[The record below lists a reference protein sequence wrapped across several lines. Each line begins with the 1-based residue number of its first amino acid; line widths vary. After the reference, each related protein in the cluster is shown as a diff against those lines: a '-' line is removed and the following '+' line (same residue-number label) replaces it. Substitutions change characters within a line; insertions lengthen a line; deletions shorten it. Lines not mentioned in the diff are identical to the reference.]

1 MESHFKLMNN
11 INIPEH
17 VDVAIIGGGM
27 AGLSAAASL
36 SEMGVKNI
44 AVFESEKLAHCDGS
58 SFGESRMY
66 REMYSDPVLC
76 KLAKESNKLWA
87 EQESVS
93 KYSLRKEHGLLFYG
107 ESWDEETI
115 EGSIP
120 GSQKVMDEQNIPY
133 EFLTSEKIS
142 ERFPIKPK
150 DHFVGLFE
158 PSAGA
163 ILSDKAIENWIQTIR
178 NNGNQIYEGC
188 RIKRI
193 DDKNNSLEIIG
204 NQSVS
209 FDQLIVASGMWTNE
223 LLEPIGIKQDVKIWP
238 MLWAHYLVDE
248 DFINS
253 YPQWFCFQKSRGD
266 DGGLYYGFPVL
277 SRNKNNVP
285 RIKVGIDW
293 TPPELIG
300 CGEGAMKKPFMEPLI
315 KMLDDFMVN
324 NFDGVISCDETF
336 VSPYTMTNDVN
347 FILDKPKSNITV
359 FSGGSGQSFKFAPLI
374 GKCLAEKTLNKNC
387 SFDISCWEFD
397 RFLTTK

>member
-1 MESHFKLMNN
+1 MNN
-11 INIPEH
+11 PEIPKH
-17 VDVAIIGGGM
+17 IDFVIIGGGM
-27 AGLSAAASL
+27 AGLSSAAAL

-44 AVFESEKLAHCDGS
+44 AVFESSKLANSDSS

-76 KLAKESNKLWA
+76 KLAKESNRLW
-87 EQESVS
+87 EQQEIESNS
-93 KYSLRKEHGLLFYG
+93 PLRKEHGLLFYG

-120 GSQKVMDEQNIPY
+120 GAKKVMDEQQIPY
-133 EFLTSEKIS
+133 EYLSSQKIS
-142 ERFPIKPK
+142 DRFPIKPK

-163 ILSDKAIENWIQTIR
+163 IFSDRAISHWIQIIKR
-178 NNGNQIYEGC
+178 NGNKIFEDCKIQ
-188 RIKRI
+188 KI
-193 DDKNNSLEIIG
+193 DEKNNSIEING
-204 NQSVS
+204 NFSVS
-209 FDQLIVASGMWTNE
+209 YDQLIVASGMWSNE
-223 LLEPIGIKQDVKIWP
+223 LLEPLGLKLDIKIWP

-248 DFINS
+248 NFIDK
-253 YPQWFCFQKSRGD
+253 YPQWFCFQKTRND

-277 SRNKNNVP
+277 SRNKNNIP

-293 TPPELIG
+293 APQDLI
-300 CGEGAMKKPFMEPLI
+300 CNDIKAMEKPFIKPLI
-315 KMLDDFMVN
+315 KLLDNFIFN
-324 NFDGVISCDETF
+324 NLDGIVSCDETF

-374 GKCLAEKTLNKNC
+374 GKCLAEKALNKDC
-387 SFDISCWEFD
+387 SFDISCWEIN
-397 RFLTTK
+397 RVLLSS

>member
-1 MESHFKLMNN
+1 MYTF
-11 INIPEH
+11 NIPKH

-27 AGLSAAASL
+27 AGLSAAAAL
-36 SEMGVKNI
+36 SEMGFKNI
-44 AVFESEKLAHCDGS
+44 AVFESSKIANIDSS

-87 EQESVS
+87 KLESES
-93 KYSLRKEHGLLFYG
+93 MHPLRKEHGLLFYG

-120 GSQKVMDEQNIPY
+120 GAQQVMDDQQIPY
-133 EFLTSEKIS
+133 EFLSSKQIS
-142 ERFPIKPK
+142 NRFPLKPK

-163 ILSDKAIENWIQTIR
+163 IFSDKAIDNWIQIIR
-178 NNGNQIYEGC
+178 QNGNHIFEDC
-188 RIKRI
+188 KIDRINE
-193 DDKNNSLEIIG
+193 KNNTLEIKDHY
-204 NQSVS
+204 SVIY
-209 FDQLIVASGMWTNE
+209 DQLIVASGMWSNQ
-223 LLEPIGIKQDVKIWP
+223 LLEPLGLKLDIKIWP

-248 DFINS
+248 EFIDK
-253 YPQWFCFQKSRGD
+253 YPQWFCFQKKRND

-277 SRNKNNVP
+277 SRNINNVP

-293 TPPELIG
+293 APSNLIY
-300 CGEGAMKKPFMEPLI
+300 EDNKAMDQPFMTPLI
-315 KMLDDFMVN
+315 EMLDNFIFN
-324 NFDGVISCDETF
+324 NLEGVISCDETF

-347 FILDKPKSNITV
+347 FILDKPKRNISV

-374 GKCLAEKTLNKNC
+374 GKCLAEKALNKTC
-387 SFDISCWEFD
+387 SFDISCWEIN
-397 RFLTTK
+397 RALISG